1 MEIRKPEYLVVGL
14 GNPGSRYAQTRH
26 NIGFR
31 LVDALCN
38 RCGCTTP
45 LPQETSEIRTG
56 TIEGMFIG
64 LIKPLTYMNCSGPP
78 IAQVADFCGVP
89 PSRVIVVHDDMD
101 LVFGR
106 IKIKEKGG
114 SGGHKGVQS
123 IIDTFED
130 DGFIRVR
137 LGIGHPPTGVSGPD
151 YVLSAF
157 SEAEEQMLPLV
168 LKTACDAV
176 VTILCRGTK
185 EAMNRF
191 HRSAVDT
198 VGQPTDGR

>member
-1 MEIRKPEYLVVGL
+1 MPEYLVAGL
-14 GNPGSRYAQTRH
+14 GNPGKGYALTRH

-31 LVDALCN
+31 LVDALCD
-38 RCGCTTP
+38 RYGCVST
-45 LPQETSEIRTG
+45 LPMETSDIRTA
-56 TIEGMFIG
+56 TIEGIAVGM
-64 LIKPLTYMNCSGPP
+64 IKPLTFMNCSGSP
-78 IAQVADFCGVP
+78 IAQFADFCGVP

-101 LVFGR
+101 LEFGR

-123 IIDTFED
+123 IIDAFQN

-137 LGIGHPPTGVSGPD
+137 LGIGHPPAGVSGPD
-151 YVLSAF
+151 YVLSTF
-157 SEAEEQMLPLV
+157 DETEERMLPLV

-191 HRSAVDT
+191 HRSGVDT

>member
-1 MEIRKPEYLVVGL
+1 MPEYLLAGL
-14 GNPGSRYAQTRH
+14 GNPGTRYARTRH

-31 LVDALCN
+31 LVDTLGE
-38 RCGCTTP
+38 RYGCSNI
-45 LPQETSEIRTG
+45 LPMETSEIRIG
-56 TIEGMFIG
+56 TIEGIAVG

-78 IAQVADFCGVP
+78 IVQFADFCGVP

-101 LVFGR
+101 LVFGK

-123 IIDTFED
+123 IIDAFLN

-137 LGIGHPPTGVSGPD
+137 LGIGHPPAGVSGPD

-157 SEAEEQMLPLV
+157 CEAEERLLPGV

-191 HRSAVDT
+191 HRSGVDT

>member
-1 MEIRKPEYLVVGL
+1 MDLPEYLVAGL
-14 GNPGSRYAQTRH
+14 GNPGSRYARTRH

-31 LVDALCN
+31 LVDALCD
-38 RCGCTTP
+38 RCGGIHT
-45 LPQETSEIRTG
+45 LAKESSEIRIG
-56 TIEGMFIG
+56 TIEGIAVG
-64 LIKPLTYMNCSGPP
+64 LIKPLCYMNCSGPP
-78 IAQVADFCGVP
+78 IAQLADFWDVP

-101 LVFGR
+101 LMFGK

-123 IIDTFED
+123 IIDTFQN

-137 LGIGHPPTGVSGPD
+137 LGIGHPPAGVSGPD

-157 SEAEEQMLPLV
+157 SEAEERMLPVV

-191 HRSAVDT
+191 HRSEVDT